1 MFGVR
6 MKDKMEKISKVE
18 SDLKYLRDEYK
29 NIALWGSAPD
39 GDVKFDSLIEWLANN
54 EDTVDFMLKT
64 AKALNDI

>member
-1 MFGVR
+1 

-29 NIALWGSAPD
+29 NITLWGSAPD
-39 GDVKFDSLIEWLANN
+39 GDVKFDSLMEWLAKN
-54 EDTVDFMLKT
+54 EDTVEFMLKT